1 MVRVFWY
8 HLLNVV
14 CLLLIQIEV
23 KTLTEHLESTK
34 QELASEKQKTH
45 LLEQQLAHLRAP
57 GTAPGTIR
65 PGSSGKRASGVDGG
79 GVSEALAE
87 KVATLEMKELN
98 ERQRAELATVR

>member
-1 MVRVFWY
+1 M
-8 HLLNVV
+8 
-14 CLLLIQIEV
+14 

-34 QELASEKQKTH
+34 EELASEKQKTH
-45 LLEQQLAHLRAP
+45 LLEQNQAHHLRAP
-57 GTAPGTIR
+57 RTPLGTTR
-65 PGSSGKRASGVDGG
+65 SGFSGVSGG